1 MKRSSLEPSFTISET
16 ADEND
21 SNAESVVPSIYVGQ
35 FAQLLVFKMFA
46 LHYLLLLTRCVVHP
60 ICREYTRYAFTEGKR
75 FQDSFEIIAFLKK
88 AYESLSNLKARR
100 MACFCGSHMAREYFV
115 VGDLRNAK
123 QLLDGVALLH
133 RQEGRVT
140 LLWEF
145 LGYLRECSRKCGT
158 VKEFVECSLESAAL
172 PVPSDS
178 GIQYLQREIIHKEV
192 FELGGGE
199 TRLASVEGNTD
210 LKVNEEN
217 PLRLEIDLA
226 V

>member
-16 ADEND
+16 ADETD
-21 SNAESVVPSIYVGQ
+21 SNAASVVPSIYVGQ
-35 FAQLLVFKMFA
+35 FAQLLV
-46 LHYLLLLTRCVVHP
+46 L
-60 ICREYTRYAFTEGKR
+60 EYTRYAFTEGKR

-192 FELGGGE
+192 FELGSGE

-217 PLRLEIDLA
+217 PLRLNKVGSWSAFMLVGLKA
-226 V
+226 